1 MKIIPDPGPTGPE
14 HAQSCCCSSCSAV
27 NLEQRVSQSQGSQGF
42 QGSQDSQNAPAA
54 AEKLP
59 QWGVLASDSYDWIAD
74 YINVSDRY
82 FPIEP
87 GGEITVNLTGL
98 TAAGQ
103 QLARWAFEA
112 WESVANLTFRE
123 VEKDAKITF
132 DDESPGGR
140 ANLVK
145 AGGGGFLSV
154 KVNVGQTMLRLYGD
168 GLGSETFNTYLHEI
182 GHALGLGHTG
192 YYDGD
197 ATYGVDNLYKADSYQ
212 TSVMS
217 YFDQNGN
224 TDIDAS
230 YAYPVTPMMAD
241 ILAIQKKYGVPETN
255 PGDTVYG
262 YQSNVGGYLGQVF
275 AALTGQASKLDHP
288 VTLTLFDS
296 GGKDRLDLRTDE
308 ADQRVD
314 LRPEGV
320 SDVYGLTGNWLIA
333 RGTVIENL
341 VAGQGDDQVIANAA
355 VNELDGGPGS
365 DTVSYVGSD
374 AGVRVDLEA
383 GTGAG
388 GHAQGDALSN
398 FEHVVGSAHADELR
412 GDGGANRLS
421 GGAGDDALY
430 GNAGADT
437 LDGGAGNDRL
447 YGHEGADRL
456 RGGRGADTLDG
467 GAGADTLEGGSGE
480 NSAAY
485 RGSDIGVE
493 VNLDSGVVSGGH
505 AAGDTLISIQHLI
518 GSAYADTLTGD
529 ADANRLGGGGGNDRL
544 AGGGGNDV
552 LAGGAGDDMLG
563 GGAGN
568 DVLAGG
574 AGADTLGGG
583 AGADT
588 ASYADSDARVQVNL
602 RSGAVSGGDAEG
614 DTLTGIEH
622 LIGSAHDDKLT
633 GDTGANQLAGGAG
646 DDELY
651 GKAGA
656 DTLDGGEGNDRLY
669 GHAGDDVLVGGA
681 GADTLGG
688 GAGADTAS
696 YSGSAV
702 GVQIDLDAGTFQGGD
717 AVGDRLNSIERL
729 EGSRHADHLFGSAAA
744 DWLAGAAGDDRLVGR
759 LGNDRLAGDA
769 GDDQLEGGDGDDR
782 LVGGDGDDRLA
793 GGSGADQLA
802 GDVGDDVLEGG
813 AGADRLKG
821 GAGYD
826 TASYAGSPVG
836 VRIDLAAQTFQGG
849 DAAGDALTDIER
861 IVGSG
866 QGDVL
871 RGSDE
876 TDHLVGAGGDD
887 ELAGR
892 AGDDTL
898 AGGAG
903 ADTLDGGAGDDAV
916 SYADSGAGVQVNLDT
931 DTRSGGDAAG
941 DRLNSIESI
950 IGSAHN
956 DGLTGD
962 GKANRLAGGAGDD
975 TLRGGA
981 GDDVLEGGAGADVLD
996 GEGGTDTLSYAG
1008 SASGVV
1014 VILGNGTVSGG
1025 DAQGDT
1031 FANVENVV
1039 GSARTDSLY
1048 GDDGANRLD
1057 GGAGDDRMA
1066 GWYGADELYGEEG
1079 ADRLYGN
1086 AGNDVLDGGVGN
1098 DFLSGG
1104 PGADTLSGGGG
1115 ADSLDGDT
1123 GADTFRYSA
1132 AADSTVAN
1140 PDRILDFSGSDGD
1153 GDKLDLSGL
1162 GNNLTFI
1169 GTTAFSNSAGEVRS
1183 VQRGAATSNTGDD
1196 YTDVLVDLNGNGTA
1210 NVKLTLVGLHS
1221 LTLDDLPGVQAPP
1234 VVKAQDID
1242 GTAGDDTLVGDAR
1255 DNVLR
1260 GLAGDDTL
1268 EGKAGADTLD
1278 GGTGQDTAAYTDS
1291 DAAVQVDLRA
1301 GTATGGH
1308 AQGDTLTSIEHLRGS
1323 AHADVLRG
1331 DNSANRLWGGAGDDR
1346 LVGLGGH
1353 DRLYGEAG
1361 ADRLYGSWG
1370 DDVLEGGAGADVLDG
1385 EGGTDTLS
1393 YAGSA
1398 SGVAVNL
1405 ATGTVSGGD
1414 AQGDT
1419 IASVEN
1425 VLGSA
1430 QADVL
1435 VGDGSANRL
1444 DGGAGADTL
1453 SGAGGA
1459 DTLTGG
1465 AGDDTF
1471 QYSNATDS
1479 TGANPDRILDFS
1491 GNGGD
1496 GDHLDLSGLG
1506 NDLTFIGTT
1515 AFSNSA
1521 GEVRYVQ
1528 RGADTSSNSDD
1539 YTDVLV
1545 DLDGDGTANV
1555 KVTLV
1560 GLHSL
1565 TLDDLPGVQA
1575 PPVVKPRDLDGTP
1588 GDDTLVGDDQDNTLR
1603 GLAGDDTL
1611 EGKAGADTLDGG
1623 SGADTAAYT
1632 DSDAA
1637 VQVDLRAGTASGGHA
1652 QGDTLTSIEN
1662 LRGSA
1667 HGDEL
1672 RGSDG
1677 ANRLWGGAGDDKLV
1691 GLGGDDWL
1699 YGEAGADRVFG
1710 SGGDDVLDGGAG
1722 ADVLDGEGGT
1732 DTLSYAGSASGV
1744 AVNLASGT
1752 VSGGD
1757 AQGDTIASVENVLG
1771 SAQDDVL
1778 VGNGSANRL
1787 DGGAGADT
1795 LRGAGGADTLTG
1807 GAGDDTFQYSNATDS
1822 TGANPD
1828 RILDFSGNGG
1838 DGDHLDLSGLGNDL
1852 IFIGTTTFS
1861 NSAGEVRSVQRG
1873 AATSSNTSDDYTDVL
1888 VDVDGDGTANVKVIL
1903 AGLHSLTL
1911 DDLPGVQ
1918 APPAPVVKLRDLDG
1932 TAGDDTLVGDAQ
1944 DNTLRG
1950 LDGNDVLD
1958 GRAGADTLDGGTGQ
1972 DTAAYTD
1979 SDAAVQVDL
1988 DVGTATG
1995 GHAQGDT
2002 LTGIEH
2008 LRGSAHAD
2016 VLRGDDSANRL
2027 WGGAGADKLVG
2038 LGGHDRLYGEAG
2050 ADRLFGSWGDDV
2062 LEGGA
2067 GADVLDGEGGTD
2079 TLSYAGSASG
2089 VAVNLASGAV
2099 SGGDAQGDTIAS
2111 VENVLGSAQDDVLVG
2126 NGSANRL
2133 DGGAGA
2139 DTLRGAGGA
2148 DTLAGGSGADTAS
2161 YTDSTAAVQVD
2172 LGTDTASGGH
2182 AQGDTLTGIEH
2193 LSGSAHNDTLRG
2205 AAGANTLRGHG
2216 GDDGLAGQAGADR
2229 LEGGTGADTLDG
2241 GAGSDTLA
2249 GGSGADTF
2257 RYSATAD
2264 STVANPD
2271 RILDFSGNGGDGD
2284 RLDLSGLGNDLT
2296 FIGTTAFSNSAG
2308 EVRYVQRGAA
2318 TSSDTSD
2325 DYTDVLVDLNGNG
2338 TANVKLT
2345 LVGLHSLTLD
2355 DLRGVR
2361 AAPPAPADPP
2371 APPPEPSGPAPIV
2384 GTAGNDALHGD
2395 AQANVLRGL
2404 AGQDVLA
2411 GQGGADTLDGG
2422 SGEDTA
2428 TYTDSDAAV
2437 RVDLGRGTASGGH
2450 ADGDT
2455 FISIEHVIGSAHG
2468 DTLRGD
2474 AGANT
2479 LRGRAGDDTLAGNG
2493 GRDVLDG
2500 GAGNDTLAGGGGA
2513 DRLYGSGGADVLDG
2527 GTHHDLVSY
2536 AHSPAGVRVDV
2547 QLGTG
2552 AGGDAEGD
2560 TLTSIESVIGSAH
2573 DDELR
2578 GDYGNNLLSGLA
2590 GNDRLVGQGGRDMLY
2605 GGGGDDTLDGG
2616 AGDDRLKGDGG
2627 SDRLSGGSGADIF
2640 WFISA
2645 PDSTPATPDRVLDF
2659 SGEGDDGD
2667 RLDLSDLGNDLAFIG
2682 TAAFTDTPGQ
2692 VRYSQRGAG
2701 TGGNT
2706 DDDYTDV
2713 LADLNGDG
2721 AADFML
2727 ILVGLHSLTD
2737 NDFIV

>member
-296 GGKDRLDLRTDE
+296 GGKDQLDLRTDE

-320 SDVYGLTGNWLIA
+320 SDVYGMKGNWLIA

-447 YGHEGADRL
+447 YGHESADRL

-505 AAGDTLISIQHLI
+505 AAGDTLISIKHLI

-529 ADANRLGGGGGNDRL
+529 ADANQLGGGGGNDRL

-552 LAGGAGDDMLG
+552 LAGGAGDDMLA

-702 GVQIDLDAGTFQGGD
+702 GVQIDLEAGTFQGGD

-729 EGSRHADHLFGSAAA
+729 EGSRHADHLAGSAAG
-744 DWLAGAAGDDRLVGR
+744 DWLAGADGDDRLVGR
-759 LGNDRLAGDA
+759 LGHDRLAGDA

-782 LVGGDGDDRLA
+782 LVGGDGDDQLE
-793 GGSGADQLA
+793 GGDGDDRLA

-903 ADTLDGGAGDDAV
+903 ADVLDGGAGGDTV

-931 DTRSGGDAAG
+931 GARSGGDAAG
-941 DRLNSIESI
+941 DRLSSIESI

-962 GKANRLAGGAGDD
+962 GKANRLAGGTGDD

-1048 GDDGANRLD
+1048 GDDSANRLD

-1162 GNNLTFI
+1162 GN
-1169 GTTAFSNSAGEVRS
+1169 
-1183 VQRGAATSNTGDD
+1183 
-1196 YTDVLVDLNGNGTA
+1196 
-1210 NVKLTLVGLHS
+1210 
-1221 LTLDDLPGVQAPP
+1221 
-1234 VVKAQDID
+1234 
-1242 GTAGDDTLVGDAR
+1242 
-1255 DNVLR
+1255 
-1260 GLAGDDTL
+1260 
-1268 EGKAGADTLD
+1268 
-1278 GGTGQDTAAYTDS
+1278 
-1291 DAAVQVDLRA
+1291 
-1301 GTATGGH
+1301 
-1308 AQGDTLTSIEHLRGS
+1308 
-1323 AHADVLRG
+1323 
-1331 DNSANRLWGGAGDDR
+1331 
-1346 LVGLGGH
+1346 
-1353 DRLYGEAG
+1353 
-1361 ADRLYGSWG
+1361 
-1370 DDVLEGGAGADVLDG
+1370 
-1385 EGGTDTLS
+1385 
-1393 YAGSA
+1393 
-1398 SGVAVNL
+1398 
-1405 ATGTVSGGD
+1405 
-1414 AQGDT
+1414 
-1419 IASVEN
+1419 
-1425 VLGSA
+1425 
-1430 QADVL
+1430 
-1435 VGDGSANRL
+1435 
-1444 DGGAGADTL
+1444 
-1453 SGAGGA
+1453 
-1459 DTLTGG
+1459 
-1465 AGDDTF
+1465 
-1471 QYSNATDS
+1471 
-1479 TGANPDRILDFS
+1479 
-1491 GNGGD
+1491 
-1496 GDHLDLSGLG
+1496 
-1506 NDLTFIGTT
+1506 DLTFIGTT

-1528 RGADTSSNSDD
+1528 RGADTGSNSSDD

-1545 DLDGDGTANV
+1545 DLDG
-1555 KVTLV
+1555 
-1560 GLHSL
+1560 
-1565 TLDDLPGVQA
+1565 
-1575 PPVVKPRDLDGTP
+1575 
-1588 GDDTLVGDDQDNTLR
+1588 
-1603 GLAGDDTL
+1603 
-1611 EGKAGADTLDGG
+1611 
-1623 SGADTAAYT
+1623 
-1632 DSDAA
+1632 
-1637 VQVDLRAGTASGGHA
+1637 
-1652 QGDTLTSIEN
+1652 
-1662 LRGSA
+1662 
-1667 HGDEL
+1667 
-1672 RGSDG
+1672 
-1677 ANRLWGGAGDDKLV
+1677 
-1691 GLGGDDWL
+1691 
-1699 YGEAGADRVFG
+1699 
-1710 SGGDDVLDGGAG
+1710 
-1722 ADVLDGEGGT
+1722 
-1732 DTLSYAGSASGV
+1732 
-1744 AVNLASGT
+1744 
-1752 VSGGD
+1752 
-1757 AQGDTIASVENVLG
+1757 
-1771 SAQDDVL
+1771 
-1778 VGNGSANRL
+1778 
-1787 DGGAGADT
+1787 
-1795 LRGAGGADTLTG
+1795 
-1807 GAGDDTFQYSNATDS
+1807 
-1822 TGANPD
+1822 
-1828 RILDFSGNGG
+1828 
-1838 DGDHLDLSGLGNDL
+1838 
-1852 IFIGTTTFS
+1852 
-1861 NSAGEVRSVQRG
+1861 
-1873 AATSSNTSDDYTDVL
+1873 
-1888 VDVDGDGTANVKVIL
+1888 
-1903 AGLHSLTL
+1903 
-1911 DDLPGVQ
+1911 
-1918 APPAPVVKLRDLDG
+1918 
-1932 TAGDDTLVGDAQ
+1932 
-1944 DNTLRG
+1944 
-1950 LDGNDVLD
+1950 
-1958 GRAGADTLDGGTGQ
+1958 
-1972 DTAAYTD
+1972 
-1979 SDAAVQVDL
+1979 
-1988 DVGTATG
+1988 
-1995 GHAQGDT
+1995 
-2002 LTGIEH
+2002 
-2008 LRGSAHAD
+2008 
-2016 VLRGDDSANRL
+2016 
-2027 WGGAGADKLVG
+2027 
-2038 LGGHDRLYGEAG
+2038 
-2050 ADRLFGSWGDDV
+2050 
-2062 LEGGA
+2062 
-2067 GADVLDGEGGTD
+2067 
-2079 TLSYAGSASG
+2079 
-2089 VAVNLASGAV
+2089 
-2099 SGGDAQGDTIAS
+2099 
-2111 VENVLGSAQDDVLVG
+2111 
-2126 NGSANRL
+2126 
-2133 DGGAGA
+2133 
-2139 DTLRGAGGA
+2139 
-2148 DTLAGGSGADTAS
+2148 
-2161 YTDSTAAVQVD
+2161 
-2172 LGTDTASGGH
+2172 
-2182 AQGDTLTGIEH
+2182 
-2193 LSGSAHNDTLRG
+2193 
-2205 AAGANTLRGHG
+2205 
-2216 GDDGLAGQAGADR
+2216 
-2229 LEGGTGADTLDG
+2229 
-2241 GAGSDTLA
+2241 
-2249 GGSGADTF
+2249 
-2257 RYSATAD
+2257 
-2264 STVANPD
+2264 
-2271 RILDFSGNGGDGD
+2271 
-2284 RLDLSGLGNDLT
+2284 
-2296 FIGTTAFSNSAG
+2296 
-2308 EVRYVQRGAA
+2308 
-2318 TSSDTSD
+2318 
-2325 DYTDVLVDLNGNG
+2325 NG
-2338 TANVKLT
+2338 TANVKAHP
-2345 LVGLHSLTLD
+2345 G
-2355 DLRGVR
+2355 R
-2361 AAPPAPADPP
+2361 AAQP
-2371 APPPEPSGPAPIV
+2371 
-2384 GTAGNDALHGD
+2384 DA
-2395 AQANVLRGL
+2395 
-2404 AGQDVLA
+2404 
-2411 GQGGADTLDGG
+2411 GG
-2422 SGEDTA
+2422 SGGC
-2428 TYTDSDAAV
+2428 SGS
-2437 RVDLGRGTASGGH
+2437 RCCWHGR
-2450 ADGDT
+2450 
-2455 FISIEHVIGSAHG
+2455 
-2468 DTLRGD
+2468 R
-2474 AGANT
+2474 
-2479 LRGRAGDDTLAGNG
+2479 
-2493 GRDVLDG
+2493 
-2500 GAGNDTLAGGGGA
+2500 
-2513 DRLYGSGGADVLDG
+2513 
-2527 GTHHDLVSY
+2527 
-2536 AHSPAGVRVDV
+2536 
-2547 QLGTG
+2547 
-2552 AGGDAEGD
+2552 
-2560 TLTSIESVIGSAH
+2560 
-2573 DDELR
+2573 
-2578 GDYGNNLLSGLA
+2578 
-2590 GNDRLVGQGGRDMLY
+2590 
-2605 GGGGDDTLDGG
+2605 
-2616 AGDDRLKGDGG
+2616 
-2627 SDRLSGGSGADIF
+2627 
-2640 WFISA
+2640 
-2645 PDSTPATPDRVLDF
+2645 
-2659 SGEGDDGD
+2659 
-2667 RLDLSDLGNDLAFIG
+2667 
-2682 TAAFTDTPGQ
+2682 
-2692 VRYSQRGAG
+2692 
-2701 TGGNT
+2701 
-2706 DDDYTDV
+2706 
-2713 LADLNGDG
+2713 
-2721 AADFML
+2721 
-2727 ILVGLHSLTD
+2727 
-2737 NDFIV
+2737 